1 MYIID
6 AIDIK
11 IVNLLVDDGRKT
23 CAEIARLI
31 GDVSER
37 SVRYR
42 LERMLSEGL
51 IQINAIVKPRALGYT
66 IVADV
71 WMEVEANF
79 ILEVAQKM
87 AEFEHVTYVAC
98 AIGETDISV
107 QLVGHDA
114 NEIYHFVTEVIGKTP
129 GVRKTTTAIVPLVL
143 KDVYQWKIPSEHN

>member
-6 AIDIK
+6 AIDKK

-31 GDVSER
+31 GDISER

-42 LERMLSEGL
+42 LERMLDEGL
-51 IQINAIVKPRALGYT
+51 IQINAIAKPKALGYA
-66 IVADV
+66 IIADV
-71 WMEVEANF
+71 WMEVEADS
-79 ILEVAQKM
+79 ILQVANKM
-87 AEFEHVTYVAC
+87 AAFAQVSYVAC

-107 QLVGHDA
+107 QLVGRDT
-114 NEIYHFVTEVIGKTP
+114 NEIYRFVTEVIGKIP

-143 KDVYQWKIPSEHN
+143 KDIYQWKIPE